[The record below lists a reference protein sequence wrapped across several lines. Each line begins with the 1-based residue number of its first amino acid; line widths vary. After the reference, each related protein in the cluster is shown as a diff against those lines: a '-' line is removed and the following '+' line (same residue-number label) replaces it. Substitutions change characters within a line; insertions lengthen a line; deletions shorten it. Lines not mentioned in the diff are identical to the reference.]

1 MEYHKILKISPSL
14 YKPNYKL
21 AQSTLKRK
29 FPLYISPSK
38 RAFEKYKPQGLFL
51 EFYGKFLEVEMLHS

>member
-21 AQSTLKRK
+21 AQSTLKHK
-29 FPLYISPSK
+29 FPSVSPSQ